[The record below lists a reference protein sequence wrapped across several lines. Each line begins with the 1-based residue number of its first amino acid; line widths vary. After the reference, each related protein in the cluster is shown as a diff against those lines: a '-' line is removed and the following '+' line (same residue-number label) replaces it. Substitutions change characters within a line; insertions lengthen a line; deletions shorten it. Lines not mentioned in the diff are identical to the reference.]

1 MPPKVKTQRKIYIT
15 EKELINI
22 IKLIVRNVFIRLDKH
37 CVLKEDKQPDPL
49 YVKFSQRINKEIDL
63 IKDYNVNN
71 PKGIKE
77 WDDYLKILKNYIS
90 KPVNALDYTNKYP
103 QWRNGSKYVNELGFN
118 FAYNILINSFD
129 KRYFVYIFYLDY
141 KLQDYNLLMPPAL
154 SRIKNKTTNTVSN
167 NVVSNNVVSNT
178 KVLEPS

>member
-1 MPPKVKTQRKIYIT
+1 MSPKVKPQRKIYIT

-37 CVLKEDKQPDPL
+37 CVLKEDKQSDPL

-71 PKGIKE
+71 PKGLKE
-77 WDDYLKILKNYIS
+77 WDGYLKILKNYIS

-103 QWRNGSKYVNELGFN
+103 QWRNGSKYANELGFN
-118 FAYNILINSFD
+118 FAYKILINSFS
-129 KRYFVYIFYLDY
+129 KQFFVYIIYLDY

-154 SRIKNKTTNTVSN
+154 SRKKNNTTNTVSN
-167 NVVSNNVVSNT
+167 NTVSNNVAPNT
-178 KVLEPS
+178 KELEPS